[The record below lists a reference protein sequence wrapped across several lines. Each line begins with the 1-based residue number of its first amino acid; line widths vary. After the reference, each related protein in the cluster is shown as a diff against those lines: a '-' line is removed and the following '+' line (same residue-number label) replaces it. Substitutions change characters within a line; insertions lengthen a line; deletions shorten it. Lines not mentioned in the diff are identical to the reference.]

1 MTDEHF
7 DKFLNSLDKLAGEI
21 RDIRTNMAF
30 SKDVYTNQEFMK
42 LFDISSATAKKW
54 RDSGL
59 LGYSQ
64 IGDTYLYRKV
74 DIEEFLLAI
83 HHSPYAARRS
93 IKGRG

>member
-1 MTDEHF
+1 MTEEHF
-7 DKFLNSLDKLAGEI
+7 DRFLGKLENLASEI
-21 RDIRTNMAF
+21 RDIKTSMAF

-64 IGDTYLYRKV
+64 IGDTYLYSKV

-83 HHSPYAARRS
+83 HHTPYAARKQF
-93 IKGRG
+93 KGL

>member
-7 DKFLNSLDKLAGEI
+7 DKFLSSLDKLAGEI

-64 IGDTYLYRKV
+64 IGDTYLYKSFR
-74 DIEEFLLAI
+74 IRLLASSI
-83 HHSPYAARRS
+83 RFVCMAAR
-93 IKGRG
+93 